1 MRVYLIGFM
10 GCGKS
15 HTGRRLAAMLECSFI
30 ELDQWIA
37 EAAGMDIPTIFAQ
50 KGEAWFRQQEQRA
63 LHRTAEYASAII
75 SCGGGTPCFFDNM
88 AWMNRQGVTVY
99 LETPTALLLS
109 RLRPGAGQRP
119 LLAGLDEAGL
129 AAFIE
134 DKLRV
139 RAPYYQQ
146 AQVIYHQT
154 AAAVDVARELCWAL
168 GGVRFAGRNSTET

>member
-15 HTGRRLAAMLECSFI
+15 HTGRRLAAMLQWPFI

-37 EAAGMDIPTIFAQ
+37 EAAGMDIPEIFAQ
-50 KGEAWFRQQEQRA
+50 KGEAWFRQQEQQA
-63 LHRTAEYASAII
+63 LHRTAEYTGAII
-75 SCGGGTPCFFDNM
+75 SCGGGTPCFYDNM

-99 LETPTALLLS
+99 LETPPALLLS
-109 RLRPGAGQRP
+109 RLRPGASQRP
-119 LLAGLDEAGL
+119 LLAGLDEADL

-154 AAAVDVARELCWAL
+154 AAAADVARELCWAL
-168 GGVRFAGRNSTET
+168 GGARPTGSNPQEI